1 MKEPGRIDR
10 AIWRCALYV
19 LWTVLLLPAQIL
31 AVALRLRLAE
41 RIPLPMTRENWV
53 LSESI

>member
-10 AIWRCALYV
+10 AIWRCALYA
-19 LWTVLLLPAQIL
+19 LWKVLLLPAQIL
-31 AVALRLRLAE
+31 AVATRLRLAE
-41 RIPLPMTRENWV
+41 RIPLPMTHENWV

>member
-1 MKEPGRIDR
+1 MKEPGCIDR
-10 AIWRCALYV
+10 AIWRCALYA

>member
-10 AIWRCALYV
+10 AIWCCALYA
-19 LWTVLLLPAQIL
+19 LWTALLLPAQIL
-31 AVALRLRLAE
+31 AAALRRKLAE
-41 RIPLPMTRENWV
+41 RISLSMTGENWV

>member
-10 AIWRCALYV
+10 AIWSYALYA

-31 AVALRLRLAE
+31 AVALRRKLAE
-41 RIPLPMTRENWV
+41 RISLSMTGENWV

>member
-10 AIWRCALYV
+10 AIWRCALYA

>member
-1 MKEPGRIDR
+1 MKEPGRIDC
-10 AIWRCALYV
+10 AIWCCALCT

-31 AVALRLRLAE
+31 AVALRRKLAE
-41 RIPLPMTRENWV
+41 RISLSMTGENWV